1 MAKHAPGCLF
11 QKVTLWI
18 AAPDYGDPSSEPV
31 THIIEAVQQY
41 TDLTV
46 LDSASG
52 ELQLVPV
59 PAEDN

>member
-18 AAPDYGDPSSEPV
+18 AAPDYGDPRSEPV

-46 LDSASG
+46 LDSASV
-52 ELQLVPV
+52 ELHLAPV
-59 PAEDN
+59 PEEDN